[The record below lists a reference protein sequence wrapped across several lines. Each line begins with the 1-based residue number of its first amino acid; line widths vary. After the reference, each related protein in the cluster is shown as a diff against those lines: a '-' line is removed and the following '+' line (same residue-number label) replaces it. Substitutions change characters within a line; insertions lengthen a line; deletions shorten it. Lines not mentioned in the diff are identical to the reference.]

1 MRCKFPAHLYIRV
14 DRDLRAALND
24 GAKASGENV
33 STFARR
39 TLRAAVGAPDRDP
52 PPAAPGARPHLPVAA

>member
-39 TLRAAVGAPDRDP
+39 ALRKAIRSTDQPDPPPSAPASALRAAA
-52 PPAAPGARPHLPVAA
+52 